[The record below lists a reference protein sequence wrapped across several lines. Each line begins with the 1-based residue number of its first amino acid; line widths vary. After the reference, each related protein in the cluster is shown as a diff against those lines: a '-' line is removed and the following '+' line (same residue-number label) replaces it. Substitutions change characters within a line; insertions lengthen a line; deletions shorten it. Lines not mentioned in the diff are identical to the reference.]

1 MTSPP
6 LVLASASP
14 RRKHLLEQA
23 GLLFEVLPSDVEE
36 SYNGEPPGEF
46 ARRSSARKAAGV
58 FSLRPAAMIV
68 AADTIV
74 VLRDPASG
82 KDRVLGKPAGP
93 AEARSM
99 LAGLSGRE
107 HRVITGVTVRWGEK
121 ERTGSRETRV
131 RFRTL
136 GADAIGRYVAT
147 GEPLDKAGAYG
158 IQGRGIHLVES
169 LEGCYTNVVG
179 LPLGLLRELF
189 LGVGVDALP
198 PGPCGAFAKSKEV
211 EECLNRTRR
220 S

>member
-23 GLLFEVLPSDVEE
+23 GLVFEVLPADVEE
-36 SYNGEPPGEF
+36 RYNGEPPEEF
-46 ARRSSARKAAGV
+46 AGRCSARKAAEV
-58 FSLRPAAMIV
+58 FPLRPAAAVV

-74 VLRDPASG
+74 VLCDRASG

-107 HRVITGVTVRWGEK
+107 HRVITGVTVRWGKE

-136 GADAIGRYVAT
+136 DPEEIDRYVAT

-158 IQGRGIHLVES
+158 IQDRGVHLVES

-179 LPLGLLRELF
+179 LPLGLLRELL
-189 LGVGVDALP
+189 LGVGLDALP